1 MFVIRLREE
10 SMPHRQG
17 LPGAGMVVALVACA
31 APAAAENFQFMPAPH
46 QELNRIFRVDRA
58 TGEMGACNYAIKDEN
73 SIGLT
78 VCYPA
83 GEGAKAGEAGDYAL
97 VASNHRAEAG
107 IYRVNRRTGDVSVC
121 FVRGD
126 QEVVCTAPAR

>member
-1 MFVIRLREE
+1 
-10 SMPHRQG
+10 MPHRHG
-17 LPGAGMVVALVACA
+17 LSGAGMFAVFLALAG
-31 APAAAENFQFMPAPH
+31 PASAESFQFMPAPH

-97 VASNHRAEAG
+97 VASNHKAEAG
-107 IYRVNRRTGDVSVC
+107 IYRVNRRTGDVSLL
-121 FVRGD
+121 R
-126 QEVVCTAPAR
+126 AR

>member
-1 MFVIRLREE
+1 MHQRNLLPVIAILSCVGSVR
-10 SMPHRQG
+10 
-17 LPGAGMVVALVACA
+17 
-31 APAAAENFQFMPAPH
+31 AENFMFAPAPH

-58 TGEMGACNYAIKDEN
+58 TGEMGACNYAIKDDH
-73 SIGLT
+73 SVGITL
-78 VCYPA
+78 CYPA

-97 VASNHRAEAG
+97 VPSNHRAEAG

-126 QEVVCTAPAR
+126 QEVVCTPPAR

>member
-1 MFVIRLREE
+1 MTERRTG
-10 SMPHRQG
+10 PHRRFWSRAAF
-17 LPGAGMVVALVACA
+17 PGVLLALATSA
-31 APAAAENFQFMPAPH
+31 SAENFMFAPAPH

-73 SIGLT
+73 SVGLT
-78 VCYPA
+78 LCYPA

-97 VASNHRAEAG
+97 VASSHKAEAG

-126 QEVVCTAPAR
+126 QEVVCTPPAR

>member
-1 MFVIRLREE
+1 MHQRSLLPVI
-10 SMPHRQG
+10 
-17 LPGAGMVVALVACA
+17 ALLSCVGSVR
-31 APAAAENFQFMPAPH
+31 AENFMFAPAPH

-73 SIGLT
+73 SVGLT
-78 VCYPA
+78 LCYPA

-97 VASNHRAEAG
+97 VPSNHRAEAG

-126 QEVVCTAPAR
+126 QEVVCTPPAR

>member
-1 MFVIRLREE
+1 MASAGISAALLALAGPARAETFMFV
-10 SMPHRQG
+10 
-17 LPGAGMVVALVACA
+17 
-31 APAAAENFQFMPAPH
+31 PAPH

-58 TGEMGACNYAIKDEN
+58 TGEVGACNYAIKDEN

-78 VCYPA
+78 ICYPA

>member
-1 MFVIRLREE
+1 MAGALLAIAGPALAETFMFV
-10 SMPHRQG
+10 
-17 LPGAGMVVALVACA
+17 
-31 APAAAENFQFMPAPH
+31 PAPH

-58 TGEMGACNYAIKDEN
+58 TGEVGACNYAIKDEN

-97 VASNHRAEAG
+97 VASNHKAEAG